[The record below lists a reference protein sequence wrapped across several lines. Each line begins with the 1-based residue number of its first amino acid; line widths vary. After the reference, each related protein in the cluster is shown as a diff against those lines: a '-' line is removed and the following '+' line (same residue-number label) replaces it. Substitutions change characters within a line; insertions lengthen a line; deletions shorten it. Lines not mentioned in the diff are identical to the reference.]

1 MILTYIVQIVVF
13 RSKGRTFYR
22 LDKNWKRSDT
32 TYQLG
37 ELRTIGQG
45 PCNDVDETWE
55 EQGLM
60 ACSKNQTDG
69 TVTTMLHK
77 GNMMYFVS
85 WKNDT
90 IIEPGETDATKIED
104 WLVLSDE

>member
-1 MILTYIVQIVVF
+1 
-13 RSKGRTFYR
+13 
-22 LDKNWKRSDT
+22 
-32 TYQLG
+32 
-37 ELRTIGQG
+37 
-45 PCNDVDETWE
+45 
-55 EQGLM
+55 M

>member
-1 MILTYIVQIVVF
+1 
-13 RSKGRTFYR
+13 
-22 LDKNWKRSDT
+22 
-32 TYQLG
+32 
-37 ELRTIGQG
+37 
-45 PCNDVDETWE
+45 
-55 EQGLM
+55 M

-104 WLVLSDE
+104 WLVLSHGSSYFDLS